1 MDIHNSAHLNLRTGH
16 VLNRPQAT
24 RPPRGPP
31 AMAEELNTLLKGHD
45 FALCCQDSRCPT
57 GRVRW
62 LGFNVGLGKVGVAAV
77 KWDKTSTGK
86 TFVVAAGLLR
96 NDKPTDERVARALTS
111 LQELVKKRSKFDDED
126 DGCDYT
132 PNYDAATRI

>member
-1 MDIHNSAHLNLRTGH
+1 
-16 VLNRPQAT
+16 
-24 RPPRGPP
+24 
-31 AMAEELNTLLKGHD
+31 MAEELNTLLKGHD

-62 LGFNVGLGKVGVAAV
+62 LGFNVALGKVGVAAV

-86 TFVVAAGLLR
+86 TFVVALDLLR
-96 NDKPTDERVARALTS
+96 NACFVDKPTDERVALALTS
-111 LQELVKKRSKFDDED
+111 LQELVKKRSKFISTLDDD

-132 PNYDAATRI
+132 PKLRRYNGDQDMTVTGTSGPHCTKKCTFS

>member
-1 MDIHNSAHLNLRTGH
+1 
-16 VLNRPQAT
+16 
-24 RPPRGPP
+24 
-31 AMAEELNTLLKGHD
+31 MAEELNTLLKGHD

-62 LGFNVGLGKVGVAAV
+62 LGFNVALGKVGVAAV

-86 TFVVAAGLLR
+86 TFVVALDLIR
-96 NDKPTDERVARALTS
+96 NACFPDKPTDERVALALTS
-111 LQELVKKRSKFDDED
+111 LQELVKKRSKIIDDD

-132 PNYDAATRI
+132 QNYNDATTSTRI

>member
-1 MDIHNSAHLNLRTGH
+1 MRTGH
-16 VLNRPQAT
+16 VLKRPRVGNRL
-24 RPPRGPP
+24 RGRR
-31 AMAEELNTLLKGHD
+31 ACRLTMAEELNTLLKGHD

>member
-1 MDIHNSAHLNLRTGH
+1 
-16 VLNRPQAT
+16 
-24 RPPRGPP
+24 
-31 AMAEELNTLLKGHD
+31 MAEELNTLLKGHD
-45 FALCCQDSRCPT
+45 FALCCQDARCPT

-86 TFVVAAGLLR
+86 TFVVALDLIR
-96 NDKPTDERVARALTS
+96 NACFPDKPTDERVALALTS
-111 LQELVKKRSKFDDED
+111 LQELVKKRSKIIDDD

-132 PNYDAATRI
+132 QNYNDATTSTRI

>member
-1 MDIHNSAHLNLRTGH
+1 
-16 VLNRPQAT
+16 
-24 RPPRGPP
+24 
-31 AMAEELNTLLKGHD
+31 MAEELNTLLKGHD
-45 FALCCQDSRCPT
+45 FALCCQDARCPT

-86 TFVVAAGLLR
+86 TFVVALDLL
-96 NDKPTDERVARALTS
+96 NACFVDKPTDQRAALALTS
-111 LQELVKKRSKFDDED
+111 LQELVKKRSKFSSTRDDD

>member
-1 MDIHNSAHLNLRTGH
+1 M
-16 VLNRPQAT
+16 
-24 RPPRGPP
+24 
-31 AMAEELNTLLKGHD
+31 
-45 FALCCQDSRCPT
+45 
-57 GRVRW
+57 
-62 LGFNVGLGKVGVAAV
+62 GFNVGLGKVGVAAV

-86 TFVVAAGLLR
+86 TFVVAAVFP
-96 NDKPTDERVARALTS
+96 DKPTNERVARALTS

>member
-1 MDIHNSAHLNLRTGH
+1 
-16 VLNRPQAT
+16 
-24 RPPRGPP
+24 
-31 AMAEELNTLLKGHD
+31 MAEELNTLLKGHD

-62 LGFNVGLGKVGVAAV
+62 LGFNIGLGKVGVAAV
-77 KWDKTSTGK
+77 RWDKTSTGK
-86 TFVVAAGLLR
+86 TFVVALDLIR
-96 NDKPTDERVARALTS
+96 NDKPTDERVALALKS
-111 LQELVKKRSKFDDED
+111 LQELVKKRSKFSSTRDDD